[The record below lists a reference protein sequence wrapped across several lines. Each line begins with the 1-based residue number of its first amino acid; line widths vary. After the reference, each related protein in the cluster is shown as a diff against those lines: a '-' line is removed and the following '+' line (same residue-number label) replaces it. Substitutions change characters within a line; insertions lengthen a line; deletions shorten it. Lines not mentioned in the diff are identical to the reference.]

1 MLAAIARLAFL
12 LVVSAAPVLAQPS
25 VEQFYRGKTVTV
37 VVGSAAGGG
46 YDLYARLV
54 SRHLGRFVPGNP
66 TIVVQNMP
74 GAGSN
79 RAAGFVAVQGARDG
93 TVMGT
98 VMASAIMW
106 PLISDQPLQHD
117 PSKFLMIGSVN
128 HSVYY
133 CLVRADAPVKSFE
146 ETFEKQVII
155 GTSGEGATLREM
167 PVMLVNI
174 LGVKFRLVGGY
185 TGSRDIILA
194 MERNEVHGMCG
205 MDWSSMVTQRR
216 DWVESGFVRPLVQ
229 EDLIGHPELTKQ
241 KVPLAVNFAKTQTD
255 RQVMEIMYS
264 GNMFGRPYMFPP
276 GVPQER
282 VDAFRKAFTQMVKD
296 EQFLAEA
303 AKAQMEVSPMTGAE
317 LQEVVAKLYA
327 MPPEV
332 VEKLKRSMVF
342 K

>member
-1 MLAAIARLAFL
+1 MLAIIARLTVVL
-12 LVVSAAPVLAQPS
+12 LLSSAPALAQPS
-25 VEQFYRGKTVTV
+25 VEQFYRGKTLTI

-54 SRHLGRFVPGNP
+54 ARHFGRFMPGSP
-66 TIVVQNMP
+66 TVVVQNMP

-79 RAAGFVAVQGARDG
+79 RAAGFVAVQAPRDG
-93 TVMGT
+93 TFMGT

-117 PSKFLMIGSVN
+117 PSKMLMVGSVN

-133 CLVRADAPVKSFE
+133 CLVRADAPIKSFAE
-146 ETFEKQVII
+146 AFEKEAII

-167 PVMLVNI
+167 PVMLVNV
-174 LGVKFRLVGGY
+174 LGVKFKLVGGY

-205 MDWSSMVTQRR
+205 MDWSSMLTQRR

-229 EDLIGHPELTKQ
+229 EDLLGHPELTKNN
-241 KVPLAVNFAKTQTD
+241 VPLAINFAKTPTD

-264 GNMFGRPYMFPP
+264 GNMFGRPYVLPQ

-282 VDAFRKAFTQMVKD
+282 VDALRKAFTAMVQD

-303 AKAQMEVSPMTGAE
+303 AKAQMEVSPMNGTD
-317 LQEVVAKLYA
+317 LQGVVARLYA
-327 MPPEV
+327 MPAEAI
-332 VEKLKRSMVF
+332 EKLKRSMVY

>member
-12 LVVSAAPVLAQPS
+12 LVISAAPVLAQPS

-54 SRHLGRFVPGNP
+54 ARHLGRFVPGNP

-133 CLVRADAPVKSFE
+133 CLVRADAPVKTFE
-146 ETFEKQVII
+146 EAFEKQVII

-282 VDAFRKAFTQMVKD
+282 VDAFRKAFTQMVQD

-303 AKAQMEVSPMTGAE
+303 AKAQMEVSPMTGVE
-317 LQEVVAKLYA
+317 LQDVVAKLYA

>member
-12 LVVSAAPVLAQPS
+12 LVISAVPVLAQPS

-54 SRHLGRFVPGNP
+54 ARHLGRFVPGNP

-133 CLVRADAPVKSFE
+133 CLVRADAPVKTFE
-146 ETFEKQVII
+146 EAFEKQVII

-282 VDAFRKAFTQMVKD
+282 VDAFRKAFTQMVQD

-303 AKAQMEVSPMTGAE
+303 AKAQMEVSPMTGVE
-317 LQEVVAKLYA
+317 LQDVVAKLYA

>member
-1 MLAAIARLAFL
+1 MLGWLARISLAALFLASPL
-12 LVVSAAPVLAQPS
+12 QAQPS

-54 SRHLGRFVPGNP
+54 SRHLGRFIPGNP
-66 TIVVQNMP
+66 TVVVQNMP

-79 RAAGFVAVQGARDG
+79 RAAGFVAVQAPRDG
-93 TVMGT
+93 TTIGT

-117 PSKFLMIGSVN
+117 PSKLIMIGSAN

-133 CLVRADAPVKSFE
+133 CVLRADAPVKTFE
-146 ETFEKQVII
+146 ETFQKEVII

-167 PVMLVNI
+167 PVMLVNV
-174 LGVKFRLVGGY
+174 LGVKLRLVGGY

-205 MDWSSMVTQRR
+205 MDWSSMLTQRR
-216 DWVESGFVRPLVQ
+216 DWVESGFVRALVQ
-229 EDLIGHPELTKQ
+229 EDLIGHPQLTKN
-241 KVPLAVNFAKTQTD
+241 KVPLAINFAKTPSD

-264 GNMFGRPYMFPP
+264 GNMFGRPYLLPP
-276 GVPQER
+276 EVPAER
-282 VDAFRKAFTQMVKD
+282 VAALREAFTKMVADK
-296 EQFLAEA
+296 QFLAEA
-303 AKAQMEVSPMTGAE
+303 EKAQMEISPMTGAQ
-317 LQEVVAKLYA
+317 LQDVVAKLYA
-327 MPPEV
+327 MPPNV
-332 VEKLKRSMVF
+332 VERLKRSMVY

>member
-1 MLAAIARLAFL
+1 MPAAIARLAFL
-12 LVVSAAPVLAQPS
+12 LVIAAAPVLAQPS

-54 SRHLGRFVPGNP
+54 ARHLGRFVPGNP

-205 MDWSSMVTQRR
+205 MDWSSMLTQRR

-229 EDLIGHPELTKQ
+229 EDLIGHPELTRQ

-276 GVPQER
+276 VPQER
-282 VDAFRKAFTQMVKD
+282 VDAFRTAFMQMVKD

-303 AKAQMEVSPMTGAE
+303 SKAQMEVSPMTGAE
-317 LQEVVAKLYA
+317 LQGVVAKLYA